1 MLAADVGEEGTA
13 IWPPSALLFL
23 ADAEKGF
30 SSVST
35 PMVFQPPL
43 AAFVAGY

>member
-13 IWPPSALLFL
+13 MWPPSALLFL

-43 AAFVAGY
+43 AAFVAGF